1 MSTKK
6 NSSRGR
12 KSVSVLIPRIVYAA
26 CHDMFLTLKAV
37 DYDLQIMINSRGPQ
51 TNGHDDDDASGEPPP
66 KDSSSHTPL
75 VKIEDLTSEE
85 QGKPQL
91 APVIVEKVNL
101 EEELRKSK
109 ARHTRFMADPLDDDM
124 YMAAHRGEA
133 KKEKRA
139 RNLERDRL
147 AHNAQMME
155 QDLEKLQSPGSGWIK
170 AIGLSNA
177 VVASFTKQELNE
189 RKRRLMAYLEGTLEK
204 YKAWREDERRKKLG
218 RLSSSPKDSQD
229 RETVEPE
236 VVEETE
242 EAEDEEGDE
251 EEDEGIDSQY
261 EESEEA
267 PRRAVSGKRSALTP
281 QPQRKTA
288 KRTKLEDGEFT
299 SFYDKAY
306 KRQQALGGTR
316 KSARTLTAFG
326 EPLPEME
333 PKEFGLPADIIAS
346 SARYARARKR
356 LSR

>member
-1 MSTKK
+1 
-6 NSSRGR
+6 
-12 KSVSVLIPRIVYAA
+12 
-26 CHDMFLTLKAV
+26 
-37 DYDLQIMINSRGPQ
+37 MINSRGPQ
-51 TNGHDDDDASGEPPP
+51 TNGHDASASASEESPPE
-66 KDSSSHTPL
+66 DSSSRTPL
-75 VKIEDLTSEE
+75 VKIEDSTNEE
-85 QGKPQL
+85 QEKPQVT
-91 APVIVEKVNL
+91 PVAHMAVEKVDL
-101 EEELRKSK
+101 GEELRKSK
-109 ARHTRFMADPLDDDM
+109 ARHTRFMTDPLDDGV
-124 YMAAHRGEA
+124 YIAAHRGEA

-155 QDLEKLQSPGSGWIK
+155 QDLEKLRSPGSGWIK

-189 RKRRLMAYLEGTLEK
+189 RKRRLMTYLESTLEK

-218 RLSSSPKDSQD
+218 RLSSSPKDSQE
-229 RETVEPE
+229 RETAEPE
-236 VVEETE
+236 VVEEIE
-242 EAEDEEGDE
+242 EAEDEEEDE
-251 EEDEGIDSQY
+251 EEDEGIGSQY
-261 EESEEA
+261 EEIEEA
-267 PRRAVSGKRSALTP
+267 PKSSRRAVPGKRSAPSP

-288 KRTKLEDGEFT
+288 KRAKLEDEEFT

-306 KRQQALGGTR
+306 KRQQAVGGTR

-326 EPLPEME
+326 EPLPDIE